1 MKNKLSLVLVCMFMV
16 VTLFSGCSLV
26 TLNQGKYLS
35 QVVATVG
42 ETQITKEEL
51 ITAYNNNYETLSN
64 QKYTQNQIVDYCM
77 DLLID
82 RAILE
87 QYSKGKYALTQAEK
101 NTALVNTY
109 KFVQSQLAE
118 LEGTV
123 RAEWNITSSTADSKS
138 TTATVYNEYEPKA
151 NFVDGE
157 IVVVEKPETEEAPH
171 YGFTDKVKGFKSYWS
186 FERQDVADEAY
197 SRYIKNLR
205 KYEELK
211 GIKTEKDDDVLL
223 NEIDRVYKLYEKD
236 AYLTKVQT
244 EYNKSLIKSIT
255 TEMVKNEYIRLINE
269 NKARYDVA
277 SVGMDAY
284 VSDML
289 EKAKDVYYHPVTGE
303 FFYVTHVLL
312 KFSDEQ
318 DAELKEWKSLL
329 EQKAILQSDYD
340 AKMKELA
347 DDIKVS
353 VVDVDGNATGDVL
366 SVTEAYNNIKASVDA
381 GSTLREKALN
391 FNQYVYSYNLDPG
404 IKNAE
409 KDYVIGKKI
418 DEDTE
423 TRSKMVESFTKASRD
438 LYDAYLEDGQLG
450 NISGLVLSENGY
462 HIIMLTGVA
471 ENMVV
476 SENSV
481 EACEDLNNYYVN
493 AHTNQTY
500 FHKIFDS
507 LVSDNK
513 NYESFTNGILIDFKN
528 NNEIIKYTSRYSDM
542 KK

>member
-16 VTLFSGCSLV
+16 ITLFSGCSLV

-42 ETQITKEEL
+42 ETEITKEEL
-51 ITAYNNNYETLSN
+51 ITAYNNYYETLSN
-64 QKYTQNQIVDYCM
+64 QNYTQNQIVDYCM

-87 QYSKGKYALTQAEK
+87 QYSKGKYTLTQAEK
-101 NTALVNTY
+101 NTALINTY
-109 KFVQSQLAE
+109 EFVQSQLEE

-123 RAEWNITSSTADSKS
+123 RAEWNITSSVSETES
-138 TTATVYNEYEPKA
+138 TTATTYSEYEPKA

-157 IVVVEKPETEEAPH
+157 IVVVEKSEAVETPH
-171 YGFTDKVKGFKSYWS
+171 YGFADKVKGFKTYWS

-211 GIKTEKDDDVLL
+211 GIETEKDDDVLL

-244 EYNKSLIKSIT
+244 EYNKSLLKSIT
-255 TEMVKNEYIRLINE
+255 AEMVKDEYFRLVDE

-277 SVGMDAY
+277 EVGMDEY
-284 VSDML
+284 VDDML
-289 EKAKDVYYHPVTGE
+289 NSAKDVYYHPVTRE

-347 DDIKVS
+347 DDIKVT
-353 VVDVDGNATGDVL
+353 VVDADGKETGDVL
-366 SVTEAYNNIKASVDA
+366 SVTEAYNNIKASVDS

-423 TRSKMVESFTKASRD
+423 TRSKMVESFTNASRD
-438 LYDAYLEDGQLG
+438 LYDAYLANGQLG
-450 NISGLVLSENGY
+450 NISDLVLSDNGY

-476 SENSV
+476 SENAV
-481 EACEDLNNYYVN
+481 EACGDLNNYYVN
-493 AHTNQTY
+493 AHTTQTY

-507 LVSDNK
+507 LVSENK

-528 NNEIIKYTSRYSDM
+528 NNKIVKYTSRYSDL
-542 KK
+542 KN